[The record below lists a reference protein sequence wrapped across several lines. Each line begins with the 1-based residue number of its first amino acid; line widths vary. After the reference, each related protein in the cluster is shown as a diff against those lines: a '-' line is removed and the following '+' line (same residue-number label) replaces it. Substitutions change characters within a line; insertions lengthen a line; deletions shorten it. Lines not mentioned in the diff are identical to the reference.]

1 MEIQRDF
8 GNSHSFACYMRML
21 DAMGLIFY
29 DLRVLTCA
37 TVSQSMSPIALIF
50 CLVPTEKVPL
60 LKYIEFNCISMYFRR
75 GTFSVGTKQKSR
87 ASGLILCETVAH
99 GSTRRS

>member
-8 GNSHSFACYMRML
+8 GNSNSFACYLRML

-37 TVSQSMSPIALIF
+37 TVSQSMSPIAPLF
-50 CLVPTEKVPL
+50 CIVPTEEVVSPRFTRCSL
-60 LKYIEFNCISMYFRR
+60 NFNVF
-75 GTFSVGTKQKSR
+75 
-87 ASGLILCETVAH
+87 
-99 GSTRRS
+99 